1 MTIWTLVVGIGVC
14 LLVLSFTIGPAF
26 YPPGEGYAEERF
38 YGRISLA
45 LMVAGLAMICAPLL
59 WSIATAG

>member
-1 MTIWTLVVGIGVC
+1 MTIWTPIVGIGAC
-14 LLVLSFTIGPAF
+14 LLILSLTIGPAF

-45 LMVAGLAMICAPLL
+45 LAIVGVAMICSPLL
-59 WSIATAG
+59 WSIATA